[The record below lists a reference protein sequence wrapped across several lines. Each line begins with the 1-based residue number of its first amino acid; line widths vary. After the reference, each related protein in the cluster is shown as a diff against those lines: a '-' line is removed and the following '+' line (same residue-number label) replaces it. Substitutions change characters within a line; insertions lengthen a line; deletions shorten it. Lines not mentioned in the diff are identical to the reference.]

1 MNVVKNQ
8 SVKEMA
14 LAEIR
19 KEKAE
24 AAKEKLKDLFKKQ
37 IAAKKVLANIEREIS
52 EYEAELDQDDADT
65 SR

>member
-14 LAEIR
+14 LAEIK
-19 KEKAE
+19 KEKAW
-24 AAKEKLKDLFKKQ
+24 AAKEKLKELFKKQ